1 MSIST
6 CLGHPVQVEDE
17 RLLQVR
23 LGRSHVP
30 GSQHRWVRWVVNW
43 NLQHL
48 KRVLGICTTWRELD
62 PCLASPGICLQG
74 WDQGWEVDPC
84 CLSVSSF
91 LLFSYP
97 TGQWNYIFF
106 ILVSCLCSFAGDFDH
121 YHIQEM
127 IRVKHYFTF
136 LKANLIRLVTHCS
149 KVPFRFRKVVNRS
162 IRELPGF
169 KSLHYVRN
177 IFGTIS
183 PVTYNLLVLFLV
195 PKHKRPNL
203 GV

>member
-1 MSIST
+1 M
-6 CLGHPVQVEDE
+6 
-17 RLLQVR
+17 R
-23 LGRSHVP
+23 GRSLLPV
-30 GSQHRWVRWVVNW
+30 GV
-43 NLQHL
+43 
-48 KRVLGICTTWRELD
+48 KF
-62 PCLASPGICLQG
+62 SPLLISD
-74 WDQGWEVDPC
+74 W
-84 CLSVSSF
+84 SVK
-91 LLFSYP
+91 LY
-97 TGQWNYIFF
+97 FF